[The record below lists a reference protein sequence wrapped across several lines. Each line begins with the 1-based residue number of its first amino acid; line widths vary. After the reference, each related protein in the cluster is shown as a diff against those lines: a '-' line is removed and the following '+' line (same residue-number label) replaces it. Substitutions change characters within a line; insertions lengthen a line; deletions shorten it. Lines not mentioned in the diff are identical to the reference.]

1 MASNSTKTL
10 HFGRFPALRPMRAL
24 PLIILLLAGVSIPAA
39 AWPAEPAAA
48 TPPGG
53 GMNQDRDQ
61 DADFRF
67 GSPRGFAGFRIG
79 RFFPYADSDLFDMIT
94 DSLTLEKSDFR
105 SWDIGFDAGA
115 NLHPNVDLIFSFDY
129 LRRSKDSE
137 FRDYVDQD
145 DLPITQTTRY
155 QQTPLTGG
163 VKFLLVPR
171 GRQVGRYAWIPAA
184 VVPYIGAGAGVLW
197 YRLEQEG
204 DFVDEA
210 TLEIFPAHLK
220 SSGWTP
226 TAYAGGGA
234 DIHAF
239 RNAFVTLD
247 LRYVWAR
254 PDLGR
259 DFVSFDTLDL
269 SGMRV
274 SAGLQWHF

>member
-1 MASNSTKTL
+1 MASHSAKTR
-10 HFGRFPALRPMRAL
+10 HFNRFPAMCPIRAL
-24 PLIILLLAGVSIPAA
+24 PLILLLLAGIPLPAGAEAA
-39 AWPAEPAAA
+39 EAVAAM
-48 TPPGG
+48 PPGG

-67 GSPRGFAGFRIG
+67 EAHRVFIVFRVG
-79 RFFPYADSDLFDMIT
+79 RFFPQADSDLFDMIT
-94 DSLTLEKSDFR
+94 DNLTLEKRDFR
-105 SWDIGFDAGA
+105 AWDIGCDAGA
-115 NLHPNVDLIFSFDY
+115 NLHEHVDLIFSFDY

-137 FRDYVDQD
+137 FRDYVDQN
-145 DLPITQTTRY
+145 DLPITQTTRF

-163 VKFLLVPR
+163 VKFLIIPR
-171 GRQVGRYAWIPAA
+171 GRRVGRYAWLPAA
-184 VVPYIGAGAGVLW
+184 VVPYVGAGAGVLW

-210 TLEIFPAHLK
+210 TLEIYPMHLK
-220 SSGWTP
+220 SSGWAP
-226 TAYAGGGA
+226 TVYAGGGA

-239 RNAFVTLD
+239 RNTFLTLD

-269 SGMRV
+269 SGLRV